1 MEKKWNLIPTNE
13 QEVADLSTALK
24 INKNI
29 CAVLVQR
36 NIISYDQAKDFFRP
50 NLTHLHNPFLMKDME
65 KAVLKVIDAISL
77 NKNILILG
85 DYDVDG
91 TTSVAVLFSFFKKI
105 HPNILYYIPNRY
117 KEGYGVSKA
126 GIDFAIENKIDI
138 LITVD
143 CGIKSASLIEYAL
156 ENNIETIICDHHL
169 PPEVNPPA
177 YAILNPK
184 QVDCNYPCIELCGC
198 GIVFKYISAI
208 AIKLNMPTESYMQ
221 YIDLVA
227 VAIAADIVPIVGENR
242 VLTLLGLEKIN
253 TNPQIGLKV
262 LLQFFEHKV
271 KINVRDLVFSI
282 TPRINAAGRIDDAK
296 KAVELFI
303 AEDIETAQN
312 IASIL
317 QDNNKE
323 RKTLDKDIFEE
334 AKAMVENDVYEKN
347 KKSTVVYQPH
357 WSKGVIGIVASR
369 LIENFYKPTIVLSKS
384 GEIVSGSGRS
394 VEGFDLHHAIEKCSA
409 YLIGFG
415 GHFAAAGLTLYEKN
429 IIPFTEAFEK
439 AVSENI
445 TLDQLTPTL
454 HINAVLQ
461 FNEITFSFHKLL
473 EQMEPFGTANMQ
485 PIFMSK
491 QVYDAGDSVIVKDA
505 HINFKLIQNN
515 KKLYGFGF
523 NLAHKFNI
531 VQAKK
536 GFDIAYKIVVEN
548 YQNKEY
554 LKLHI
559 VDIR

>member
-91 TTSVAVLFSFFKKI
+91 TTSVAVLFSFLKKI

-334 AKAMVENDVYEKN
+334 AKAMVENDVHEKN

-394 VEGFDLHHAIEKCSA
+394 VDGFDLHHAIEKCSA

>member
-91 TTSVAVLFSFFKKI
+91 TTSVAVLFSFLKKI

-177 YAILNPK
+177 FAILNPK
-184 QVDCNYPCIELCGC
+184 QVDCSYPCIELCGC

-334 AKAMVENDVYEKN
+334 AKAMVENDVHEKN
-347 KKSTVVYQPH
+347 KKSTLVYQPH